1 MWKLPP
7 TRPSQPSGVS
17 GRYVNEPI
25 YELSV
30 MIRIRTLVSSIVLSG
45 TSLASAAVDFSHE
58 VLPLLKEKCVKC
70 HTNGK
75 YKGGLS
81 MDTREAILKSEGA
94 IAGKSG
100 ESEIILRVL
109 HSDPEERM
117 PPETDPLM
125 EAEVALLKRWIDEGL
140 PWEEGLT
147 FKKSGWKAPVRPRSV
162 ELPGGDET
170 MNPIDRIV
178 RAYFDEKKI
187 SAPAMLDDRA
197 YLRRVSLDLVGL
209 LPEPVE
215 VESFVADKAPGKR
228 ARLASELLGRERDYA
243 EHWLSFWNDL
253 LRNDYAGTGF
263 IDGGRKQVSGWLYQA
278 LLENKPYDAFVR
290 ELIDA
295 TPETEGFIRGIKWRG
310 NVNASQVQE
319 VQFAQNISQVFL
331 GENMKCASCHD
342 SFINDWKLADAYA
355 LAAIIAPS
363 PLELHRCD
371 KPTGE
376 IAKAAFLFPELGTID
391 PAAPPKERLRQAAAL
406 MTSPGNGRLARTV
419 VNRIWQRLLGR
430 GLVEPVDIMG
440 NRPWSE
446 DVLDYLGTRLADDG
460 YDLKKLMELI
470 VTSRTYQS
478 ESTEPYKG
486 PAEDYVFEGPT
497 MKRLT
502 SEQFVDAV
510 WKIAGAAPGKADAPV
525 KFSTSAATV
534 DLPGQFIWMTADRDK
549 HQSGESGDF
558 STDFRVDGAAKSGS
572 AIITCDNSY
581 ELFVNGTLV
590 GKDDDWMVAERYD
603 VLKHLRPGWNSI
615 RVHATNGGSGPNA
628 AGLFC
633 AIIVDGN
640 PVTVTGKDWSVNGRP
655 AALLGDR
662 NTWGQPLGD
671 AMANLAAGG
680 GDASPVRASLVN
692 ASMLMRALGRP
703 NREQVVTTRPS
714 ELSTLQALELNNG
727 KEFVALLEKGAAKLI
742 ADHPEASVD
751 AIAETL
757 YREALGRAPDGM
769 ELAIAREIA
778 GGKVT
783 PEGIAD
789 LLWSVLMLPEF
800 QLVR

>member
-1 MWKLPP
+1 M
-7 TRPSQPSGVS
+7 
-17 GRYVNEPI
+17 
-25 YELSV
+25 
-30 MIRIRTLVSSIVLSG
+30 RILI
-45 TSLASAAVDFSHE
+45 LASTVVLGASTLAPAAVDFSHE

-81 MDTREAILKSEGA
+81 MDTREALLDSEGA
-94 IAGKSG
+94 LAGNSQ
-100 ESEIILRVL
+100 ESEIMLRVL
-109 HSDPEERM
+109 HSDPDERM
-117 PPETDPLM
+117 PPESEPLA
-125 EAEVALLKRWIDEGL
+125 EAEVLVLKRWIDEGL

-147 FKKSGWKAPVRPRSV
+147 FKKSGWKSPVKPRRV
-162 ELPGGDET
+162 KLPGADGDI
-170 MNPIDRIV
+170 NPIDRIV
-178 RAYFDEKKI
+178 RAYLEEKEI
-187 SAPAMLDDRA
+187 EAPAALDDRT

-209 LPEPVE
+209 LPEPAAVE
-215 VESFVADKAPGKR
+215 AFLADNAPDKR
-228 ARLASELLGRERDYA
+228 ARVARELLGRRRDYA

-278 LLENKPYDAFVR
+278 LWDNKGYDAFVR

-391 PAAPPKERLRQAAAL
+391 PTAPPKERLKQTAAL
-406 MTSPGNGRLARTV
+406 MTSPENGRLARTV

-446 DVLDYLGTRLADDG
+446 DLLDYLGARLVDDG

-478 ESTEPYKG
+478 QSVDPYMGPVEEYVFKG
-486 PAEDYVFEGPT
+486 PV
-497 MKRLT
+497 MKRMT
-502 SEQFVDAV
+502 AEQFVDAV
-510 WKIAGAAPGKADAPV
+510 WKIAGAGPDKIAAPV
-525 KFSTSAATV
+525 TRAE
-534 DLPGQFIWMTADRDK
+534 G
-549 HQSGESGDF
+549 
-558 STDFRVDGAAKSGS
+558 
-572 AIITCDNSY
+572 
-581 ELFVNGTLV
+581 V
-590 GKDDDWMVAERYD
+590 G
-603 VLKHLRPGWNSI
+603 
-615 RVHATNGGSGPNA
+615 
-628 AGLFC
+628 
-633 AIIVDGN
+633 
-640 PVTVTGKDWSVNGRP
+640 
-655 AALLGDR
+655 
-662 NTWGQPLGD
+662 
-671 AMANLAAGG
+671 
-680 GDASPVRASLVN
+680 PVRASLVN
-692 ASMLMRALGRP
+692 ASLLMRALGRP
-703 NREQVVTTRPS
+703 NREQVVTTRPA

-727 KEFVALLEKGAAKLI
+727 KEFVALLEKGAAKLL
-742 ADHPEASVD
+742 AEHANSPVD
-751 AIAETL
+751 VLAESL
-757 YREALGRAPDGM
+757 YREALGRAPEGV
-769 ELAIAREIA
+769 EWEVARDIIGEPVA
-778 GGKVT
+778 LPGVS
-783 PEGIAD
+783 D
-789 LLWSVLMLPEF
+789 LLWAVLMLPEF
-800 QLVR
+800 QLIR